1 MEEGQWGSEWMIICL
16 SLSTLSVV
24 RVRKNRLTSY
34 QKWHRYHLSALR
46 GFPSINTQQDSPLLL
61 FLHAYLMDLLSILPT
76 FSTKSYGH
84 ILPPLERN
92 HINTVDLITLD
103 TLEIAKRAH
112 VPPADVRRLSA
123 HILDAL
129 HGDVGFERDIGGIE
143 NSGNTQGSSFNA
155 DAAVIP
161 GPLTRVDLSR
171 WSVISTL
178 DPAMDALL
186 DGGIPAG
193 YVTEVTGE
201 RLFSFSR

>member
-1 MEEGQWGSEWMIICL
+1 
-16 SLSTLSVV
+16 
-24 RVRKNRLTSY
+24 
-34 QKWHRYHLSALR
+34 
-46 GFPSINTQQDSPLLL
+46 
-61 FLHAYLMDLLSILPT
+61 MDLLSILPT
-76 FSTKSYGH
+76 FSTKSYSH

-129 HGDVGFERDIGGIE
+129 HSDVGFERDIGGIE
-143 NSGNTQGSSFNA
+143 DAGNTQDSSFNA
-155 DAAVIP
+155 DAPVIP

-186 DGGIPAG
+186 DGGIPTG

-201 RLFSFSR
+201 RLFSFS